1 MLGNS
6 ITDVV
11 HETMENENNFGKTVN
26 VTELTETELN
36 AELEKEYAD
45 LVVGRTRPARQVFAD
60 IRKDNNIW
68 HLK

>member
-36 AELEKEYAD
+36 AELEKGYAD
-45 LVVGRTRPARQVFAD
+45 LVAGRTRPARQVFAD